1 MEVRPTHEAYRVTL
15 LEKLI
20 INFALPPD
28 LVYHT
33 FRALYQGDKSQT
45 TVQRIRA
52 MWEGKVAKY
61 QKLLRVKEEN
71 EGKIPDD
78 FRELCQLTPC
88 GRVRLLLA
96 ELSCDRQ
103 PETEE

>member
-1 MEVRPTHEAYRVTL
+1 MLRETHNSYRVTV

-33 FRALYQGDKSQT
+33 IRALVTGDKSQT
-45 TVQRIRA
+45 MIERIGA
-52 MWEGKVAKY
+52 MWAGKIAKY

-71 EGKIPDD
+71 NGEIPDD
-78 FRELCQLTPC
+78 FRELCSLTPC

-96 ELSCDRQ
+96 EFSAPRKVAE
-103 PETEE
+103 PE